1 MVEGKESAII
11 SQKSAVEECKKNH
24 DSRRKK
30 DLLLFFLKKLT
41 GKSKGCSDGRTDG
54 KERNNSAQMSAL
66 RWEKLLLEHVS

>member
-11 SQKSAVEECKKNH
+11 SQKSAVDECKKNH

-54 KERNNSAQMSAL
+54 KERNNSAPMSAL